1 MILTTVIIVLVLAIT
16 FVNYT
21 QGFFSATIS
30 AMLAII
36 SAVLAF
42 SLHERIVES
51 YLGGRFS
58 DTAHGITLAVLF
70 ALIYFVL
77 RVAFDSMVPGNV
89 RFPVIVDKVGGAAMG
104 LIAGLF
110 AGGIVAIV
118 AQYMP
123 LMPSVGGYARYAVDT
138 RSVVVPSEATGRRS
152 LDSEVWDKLK
162 GEKPGQFEPSDK
174 QSMILPMDDLVVGT
188 VNHLSD
194 GGSLGW
200 DKPLS
205 QTHPDFLQ
213 ELFAQRLGVQTKANR
228 VATKDAVR
236 EVDLFRADSLQRRD
250 HDYKELRSRPLDT
263 TPLRP
268 TPNQVL
274 VIARVM
280 FGRGAADS
288 DGFVKFSPAMVRLV
302 ARQGTGAGAQWVDYY
317 PIGTVDNA
325 QVLYGSSLDDFLFVD
340 AKGADKGAD
349 FAFLVDK
356 SGFAEGGQGGP
367 LVVSDGTFIEFKRIA
382 RQDLSGKQ
390 IKTPDKYKAA
400 ENIQVMRKK
409 QAEAPPAPAPTAAA
423 PGADLKEK
431 LIGNWAGTSDT
442 GEFLIEFK
450 ADGTLKYTNKPKT
463 GGPEIREGTW
473 AVVPEKT
480 TADTLVITRTVA
492 GATPNENTIK
502 FNGDTSLTLTSGTN
516 PPRQLTKR

>member
-51 YLGGRFS
+51 YLGGRFT
-58 DTAHGITLAVLF
+58 DTAHGITLAALF

-89 RFPVIVDKVGGAAMG
+89 RFPVIVDKVGGASMG

-138 RSVVVPSEATGRRS
+138 RTVVVPSEATGRRS

-174 QSMILPMDDLVVGT
+174 QSMVIPMDDLVVGT

-213 ELFAQRLGVQTKANR
+213 ELFGQRLGVQTKANR
-228 VATKDAVR
+228 VATKDALGKD
-236 EVDLFRADSLQRRD
+236 VDLYRVDSLQRRD
-250 HDYKELRSRPLDT
+250 HDYKELRSKPLET

-274 VIARVM
+274 VVARVM
-280 FGRGAADS
+280 FGRGASDS
-288 DGFVKFSPAMVRLV
+288 DGLVKFSPAMVRV
-302 ARQGTGAGAQWVDYY
+302 VTRQGTGPGSQWTDYY
-317 PIGTVDNA
+317 PLGTVDNG
-325 QVLYGSSLDDFLFVD
+325 QIMYGSSLDDFLFVD
-340 AKGADKGAD
+340 SKGGDKGAD
-349 FAFLVDK
+349 FAFLVHR
-356 SGFAEGGQGGP
+356 SGFVEDGQ
-367 LVVSDGTFIEFKRIA
+367 S
-382 RQDLSGKQ
+382 
-390 IKTPDKYKAA
+390 
-400 ENIQVMRKK
+400 
-409 QAEAPPAPAPTAAA
+409 
-423 PGADLKEK
+423 
-431 LIGNWAGTSDT
+431 
-442 GEFLIEFK
+442 
-450 ADGTLKYTNKPKT
+450 
-463 GGPEIREGTW
+463 
-473 AVVPEKT
+473 
-480 TADTLVITRTVA
+480 
-492 GATPNENTIK
+492 
-502 FNGDTSLTLTSGTN
+502 
-516 PPRQLTKR
+516 

>member
-1 MILTTVIIVLVLAIT
+1 MILTTIIIVLVLTIA
-16 FVNYT
+16 FFHYT

-51 YLGGRFS
+51 FLGGRFS

-70 ALIYFVL
+70 AVIYLVL
-77 RVAFDSMVPGNV
+77 RVAFDAMVPGNV

-104 LIAGLF
+104 LIAGIF

-123 LMPSVGGYARYAVDT
+123 LMPSVAGYSRYAVDT
-138 RSVVVPSEATGRRS
+138 RTVVVPAEATGRRS
-152 LDSEVWDKLK
+152 LDSEEWDKLK
-162 GEKPGQFEPSDK
+162 GEKPGQFEPADR
-174 QSMILPMDDLVVGT
+174 QSMIIPMDDIVVGT
-188 VNHLSD
+188 VNHLSE
-194 GGSLGW
+194 GGSLAW

-205 QTHPDFLQ
+205 AAHPDFLQ

-228 VATKDAVR
+228 VATKDAVAKDV
-236 EVDLFRADSLQRRD
+236 ELFRADSLQRRD
-250 HDYKELRSRPLDT
+250 HEYKELRDRPLDT

-274 VIARVM
+274 LVVRVM
-280 FGRGAADS
+280 FGRGASDS
-288 DGFVKFSPAMVRLV
+288 DGLVKFSPAMVRLV
-302 ARQGTGAGAQWVDYY
+302 TRQGTGAGAQWVDYY
-317 PIGTVDNA
+317 PIGTVDKA
-325 QVLYGSSLDDFLFVD
+325 QVLYGSSLDDFLFID

-356 SGFAEGGQGGP
+356 SGFAEGGQSGP
-367 LVVSDGTFIEFKRIA
+367 LVVSDGTFIEIKRMA
-382 RQDLSGKQ
+382 RQDLSRKQ
-390 IKTPDKYKAA
+390 IKTPDKYKAS

-409 QAEAPPAPAPTAAA
+409 QAEATPAPTAAA
-423 PGADLKEK
+423 PGADLKDK
-431 LIGNWAGTSDT
+431 LVGSWGGTSDA
-442 GEFLIEFK
+442 GELIIEFK
-450 ADGTLKYTNKPKT
+450 ADGTLSYTNKPKT
-463 GGPEIREGTW
+463 GTPQVGEGKWT
-473 AVVPEKT
+473 VVPEKT
-480 TADTLVITRTVA
+480 TADTLVINRTV
-492 GATPNENTIK
+492 GSSTNENTIK
-502 FNGDTSLTLTSGTN
+502 FNGDSSLTLTSGTN